1 MVLFDKPKPGDPQEL
16 QTAQLRL
23 LPKETTQTILGV
35 IVQEPLG
42 QGMGLFT
49 HF

>member
-1 MVLFDKPKPGDPQEL
+1 MVLFDKPKPGDPREL